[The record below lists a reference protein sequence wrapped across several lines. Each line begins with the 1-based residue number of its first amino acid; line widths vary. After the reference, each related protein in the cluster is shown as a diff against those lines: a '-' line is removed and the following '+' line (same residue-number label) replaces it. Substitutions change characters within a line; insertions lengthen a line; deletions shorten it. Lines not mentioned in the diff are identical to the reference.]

1 MINYNLYRHYFPVM
15 ALARSR
21 SLMGRLGNA
30 DALAELR
37 PLTNGV
43 RSSR

>member
-21 SLMGRLGNA
+21 SLMGPLSSA
-30 DALAELR
+30 EALAQFR
-37 PLTNGV
+37 PLTNGAPTG
-43 RSSR
+43 R